1 MCVTKFCYNK
11 FTNFT
16 LFAFPDLI
24 FKFSGN
30 VLITKLCLC
39 FISHFTNFLSFY
51 IFPRVFILEF
61 GLRNFCSCFVKFYS
75 RCEIISSFDL
85 SFWIFKF
92 AQFDLFHIPACS
104 RIWNYFHTRFDF
116 LEFSGLSS
124 NSSFHEFMI
133 FTSSVVLEKEKR
145 KRSKKKKEN

>member
-11 FTNFT
+11 FTSFT

-39 FISHFTNFLSFY
+39 FISHFTKFLSFC
-51 IFPRVFILEF
+51 IFPRVFSLEF
-61 GLRNFCSCFVKFYS
+61 GLRSFCSRFVKFYS
-75 RCEIISSFDL
+75 RCEIISSFNL
-85 SFWIFKF
+85 SFWVFQICSVWFISHSS
-92 AQFDLFHIPACS
+92 LFTNLKLFS
-104 RIWNYFHTRFDF
+104 SSVWF
-116 LEFSGLSS
+116 LEFPGLSL
-124 NSSFHEFMI
+124 NSSFHEFVI